1 MEQEFLISLLMII
14 GIDLILGGDNAI
26 VIAMASR
33 RLPEKQR
40 QKAIIIGTLLAITLR
55 TALTTVAVYLLTI
68 PYLQLAG
75 GIFLLYISF
84 GLMAGKEE
92 ENENIKS
99 HGSLWKAVRTIV
111 AADVLMGLDNVI
123 AVAGAANGHTMLVV
137 TGLFISIPVII
148 WGSKFVLQLID
159 RFPYLIYVG
168 GGMLAYT
175 AGKMISHEDQLQF
188 LASKPL
194 FLEGIPYFTVLIFV
208 LSGVLMKKMRT
219 ST

>member
-33 RLPEKQR
+33 KLPEKDRQR
-40 QKAIIIGTLLAITLR
+40 AIIIGTLLAITLR
-55 TALTTVAVYLLTI
+55 TALTTIAVYLLTI

-92 ENENIKS
+92 NDDSIKS
-99 HGSLWKAVRTIV
+99 HISLWKAVRTIV

-123 AVAGAANGHTMLVV
+123 AVAGAANGHTWLVV

-188 LASKPL
+188 LSEKPM
-194 FLEGIPYFTVLIFV
+194 FLEALPYFTVLIFII
-208 LSGVLMKKMRT
+208 SGMMMKKMKT

>member
-1 MEQEFLISLLMII
+1 MEQEFLISLFMII

-33 RLPEKQR
+33 NLPEKQR
-40 QKAIIIGTLLAITLR
+40 QKAIIIGTFLAIALR

-84 GLMAGKEE
+84 GLMCGGDEE
-92 ENENIKS
+92 EEHVKS

-148 WGSKFVLQLID
+148 WGSKFVLKLID
-159 RFPYLIYVG
+159 RFPYLLYVG

-188 LASKPL
+188 LADRPM
-194 FLEGIPYFTVLIFV
+194 FLEAIPYFTVLIFV
-208 LSGVLMKKMRT
+208 ISGIITKKKNLNT
-219 ST
+219 

>member
-14 GIDLILGGDNAI
+14 GIDLVLGGDNAI

-40 QKAIIIGTLLAITLR
+40 QKAIILGTLLAIALR
-55 TALTTVAVYLLTI
+55 TALTTVAVYLMAI

-75 GIFLLYISF
+75 GIFLLYIAF
-84 GLMAGKEE
+84 NLMAGKEE
-92 ENENIKS
+92 EHDQIKS
-99 HGSLWKAVRTIV
+99 HTSLWKAVQTIV

-123 AVAGAANGHTMLVV
+123 AVAGAANGHTLLVV
-137 TGLFISIPVII
+137 IGLFISIPVII

-188 LASKPL
+188 LASKPV
-194 FLEGIPYFTVLIFV
+194 FIEGIPYFTVLLLIAGGYF
-208 LSGVLMKKMRT
+208 MKKT
-219 ST
+219 S